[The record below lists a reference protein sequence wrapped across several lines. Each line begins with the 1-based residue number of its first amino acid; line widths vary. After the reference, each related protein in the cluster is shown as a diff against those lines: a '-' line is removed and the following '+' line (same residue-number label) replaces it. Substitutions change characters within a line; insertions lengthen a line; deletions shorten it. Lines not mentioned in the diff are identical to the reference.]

1 MKFVRENLFYVILA
15 AVAVLGGGLA
25 IFYYLGSDISRTLQS
40 RTSVSSQLQALAGQ
54 PLKADPNAVEAM
66 KARIRRLSEANK
78 ADLEACLKFNRENL
92 PVMKLKPE
100 GRTIDEIR
108 AFPFNLQQ
116 YNELRLYFTCIQQYT
131 KEFNQVVAPSRP
143 GLWATTPPTSEE
155 IQAEKNKLA
164 EKFKNLA
171 DEKAIQSAT
180 LHKAEKGGLVYF
192 DPSATGALHRVFTH
206 ETTASA
212 EQLWEAQVN
221 LWLTDEIIRA
231 IITTNGKWIA
241 EQQAENPLLK
251 PSVLNSA
258 VKHIENIKIND
269 VFTAQKTGPAKLS
282 LTQRE
287 SCSTYAVVPYSFT
300 VIMPTRHVRRLI
312 GVLEA
317 QNYHTVTNIALSEA
331 PSAAKEG
338 YYYGIEPVMRVQV
351 DGEMLLLADWIRD
364 LMPASLA
371 VQYGKVGS

>member
-1 MKFVRENLFYVILA
+1 MRFVRENLFYVILA
-15 AVAVLGGGLA
+15 AVVVLGGGVA
-25 IFYYLGSDISRTLQS
+25 AFYYLGSDISRTLQS
-40 RTSVSSQLQALAGQ
+40 RTSMSFQLRTLAGQ
-54 PLKADPNAVEAM
+54 SLKADPNAVEAM

-100 GRTIDEIR
+100 GRTIDEIP

-131 KEFNQVVAPSRP
+131 KEFNQVVAPRRP
-143 GLWATTPPTSEE
+143 GLWATAPPTSEE
-155 IQAEKNKLA
+155 ILAEKYKLA
-164 EKFKNLA
+164 ERFKDLA
-171 DEKAIQSAT
+171 EAKALQSAK
-180 LHKAEKGGLVYF
+180 LHKAEQGLVYF
-192 DPSATGALHRVFTH
+192 DPSAPGALHRVFTH

-221 LWLTDEIIRA
+221 LWMTDEIIRA

-287 SCSTYAVVPYSFT
+287 SNSAYAVLPYSFT

-317 QNYHTVTNIALSEA
+317 QNYHTVTNIALSGA
-331 PSAAKEG
+331 PPAPG